1 MSGQV
6 RQDPGKCNSDSIPG
20 NMAIGAIAGAEFQCK
35 DLDRDALCDAAKRR
49 QLK

>member
-6 RQDPGKCNSDSIPG
+6 RQDPGKCNSDSTPG
-20 NMAIGAIAGAEFQCK
+20 NMAIGAIAAEFQCK